1 MTAYYALW
9 HDARRVKLTL
19 HRGPSGRTDG
29 FVAIC
34 QTGRDLFVP
43 LVVLRALPDDVG
55 DLLQRALTHGR
66 PYTVVT
72 LPRLQGA
79 IEAAL
84 TLSSRQSNAVYELE
98 AEAHRSVINV
108 MVQPGSGAFRHEIRV
123 QDQVVAA
130 AGVNWHTD
138 RFADMYVY
146 TDPEVRGRGWGKAV
160 GAACVQDILS
170 AKLLPLYTVGED
182 NAPSQRLAESLGF
195 RDRGAREFECQGY
208 LVPGNEQEQRDR
220 D

>member
-19 HRGPSGRTDG
+19 HRGPAGRTDG
-29 FVAIC
+29 FVAVC

-43 LVVLRALPDDVG
+43 LVVLRGLPDDVG
-55 DLLQRALTHGR
+55 DLLRSALVPGR

-72 LPRLQGA
+72 SLRLQGA
-79 IEAAL
+79 VEATL
-84 TLSSRQSNAVYELE
+84 TLSSRQSNVMYELE
-98 AEAHRSVINV
+98 PAAYRPVINV
-108 MVQPGSGAFRHEIRV
+108 MVQPGSDEFRYEIRV
-123 QDQVVAA
+123 QDQSLAA
-130 AGVNWHTD
+130 AGVNWRTD

-146 TDPEVRGRGWGKAV
+146 TDPEVQGRGWGKAV
-160 GAACVQDILS
+160 GAACVQAILGER
-170 AKLLPLYTVGED
+170 LLPLYTVAAD
-182 NAPSQRLAESLGF
+182 NVPSQRLAESLGF

-208 LVPGNEQEQRDR
+208 LSPGDVQGRRDR

>member
-9 HDARRVKLTL
+9 HDERRVSLIL
-19 HRGPSGRTDG
+19 HRGPSGRTNG
-29 FVAIC
+29 FVAVC

-43 LVVLRALPDDVG
+43 LVVLRALPNDVG
-55 DLLQRALTHGR
+55 DLLQGALTPGR
-66 PYTVVT
+66 PYTSVT
-72 LPRLQGA
+72 SPGLQDA
-79 IEAAL
+79 VEATL
-84 TLSSRQSNAVYELE
+84 TLSSMQTNVVYELD
-98 AEAHRSVINV
+98 AEAYRPVINV
-108 MVQPGSGAFRHEIRV
+108 MVEPGSSPFRHEIRV

-160 GAACVQDILS
+160 GAACVKDILS
-170 AKLLPLYTVGED
+170 ARLLPLYTVGED
-182 NAPSQRLAESLGF
+182 NVPSRRLAESLGF
-195 RDRGAREFECQGY
+195 GDRGAREFECEGY
-208 LVPGNEQEQRDR
+208 LSARDEQGRGDR